1 MILGDFNLMRNPTDR
16 NRTGGDTNNML
27 LFNTVIQIYDL
38 EEIPLKGRSYT
49 WSNMQQ
55 SPLLEKL
62 DWVFTSA
69 NLTSEFPNTLSFP
82 LSRLGS
88 DHIPIHVQIGTDIP
102 KANLFRFENYWIDF
116 HGFHDTVSNC
126 WTSSEYKKDSA
137 MMING
142 KFKKLR
148 YGLKKWSRNISNVA
162 NLITKCNFTL
172 ALVDVLE
179 EKRILSTAQ
188 NKFQKILQ
196 EHTRKLTEARRI
208 YWKNRAKI
216 RWATLGAENTKYFHN
231 IATKSYIRN
240 LIT

>member
-1 MILGDFNLMRNPTDR
+1 
-16 NRTGGDTNNML
+16 
-27 LFNTVIQIYDL
+27 
-38 EEIPLKGRSYT
+38 
-49 WSNMQQ
+49 
-55 SPLLEKL
+55 
-62 DWVFTSA
+62 
-69 NLTSEFPNTLSFP
+69 
-82 LSRLGS
+82 
-88 DHIPIHVQIGTDIP
+88 
-102 KANLFRFENYWIDF
+102 
-116 HGFHDTVSNC
+116 
-126 WTSSEYKKDSA
+126 